1 MQNKRATA
9 RKGKDMTAIR
19 FAISYKEHPECLSSY
34 EHLDSLF
41 ALSYKAKKHGC
52 MDQ

>member
-1 MQNKRATA
+1 MLT
-9 RKGKDMTAIR
+9 IR
-19 FAISYKEHPECLSSY
+19 FAMPNKEHPECLSSE

-52 MDQ
+52 MV

>member
-1 MQNKRATA
+1 MLT
-9 RKGKDMTAIR
+9 IR
-19 FAISYKEHPECLSSY
+19 FAISYKEHPECLSSVD
-34 EHLDSLF
+34 HLDRLF